1 MVVWGGPDAA
11 QAEAEV
17 TASLERGGWQPVAPD
32 GSERVFQ
39 REDRVLRLTAV
50 SDGKATDVRLTLP

>member
-1 MVVWGGPDAA
+1 VPDAA
-11 QAEAEV
+11 LAEADV
-17 TASLERGGWQPVAPD
+17 TAALERAGWEPTAQD

-39 REDRVLRLTAV
+39 REDRVLRLSAV